1 MIKEDNENFIIENQ
15 KVLNIIK
22 KLFFYIFYTN
32 YQLLAKV
39 KALEIYS
46 SEL

>member
-32 YQLLAKV
+32 Y
-39 KALEIYS
+39 
-46 SEL
+46 